1 MYIRHTL
8 FAAFVAT
15 IAIAPAAASPSK
27 PATHIV
33 RYADLDLTSDAGRAT
48 LDRRINQ
55 AVRMVCGRSQ
65 LGTLQEKLGIE
76 RCSATARAY
85 AKAQIAEKG

>member
-8 FAAFVAT
+8 LTAFAAT

-33 RYADLDLTSDAGRAT
+33 RYADLDLTSEAGRAT

-55 AVRMVCGRSQ
+55 AVRVVCGSASSAA
-65 LGTLQEKLGIE
+65 LQDRLSVE